1 MLNLIPLSSLCF
13 TTSPPI
19 QKPPSGTVLSVP
31 KTPLDGELWCG
42 RGLFQTCV
50 SIVKTKLNVSE
61 EDWRCLTYLVF
72 DAPAISAPY
81 EDRLNYLKSTI
92 KIPTN
97 WQTETYTTYAALVGV
112 QRCQSREHLQRTLD
126 DVLKLGG
133 EGVMLRQPRS
143 FYEHK
148 RSDTLRKVKRF
159 YDEEALVIGHQMG
172 KGRCL
177 NMMGCLKCKLPNGIE
192 FAIGSGF
199 DDAIRRKPPRID
211 SVVTFKFQELTKAG
225 KPRFPV
231 FLRER
236 SDMTWEGVL
245 QNAKTKIPFSE
256 KPKMIADLK
265 TQHSILFSA
274 IPSRDK
280 TGKVV
285 RDNAEI
291 FEEADNAKE
300 DEEGPE
306 KGKEKEKNEE
316 ETETGKGK
324 EKEKDEEETEQE
336 KGNEKEDEEETEKGK
351 GKGKEKDE
359 EQTGKRNEKNAAHQQ
374 SASSPTRQLCRQGRK
389 CTTADAAHHE
399 RYLHPPK
406 RKETEVTE
414 KGNPKGPSEPSCSSK
429 APSKRL
435 RTEDA

>member
-1 MLNLIPLSSLCF
+1 
-13 TTSPPI
+13 
-19 QKPPSGTVLSVP
+19 
-31 KTPLDGELWCG
+31 
-42 RGLFQTCV
+42 
-50 SIVKTKLNVSE
+50 LNVSE

-148 RSDTLRKVKRF
+148 RSDTLRKVERF

-236 SDMTWEGVL
+236 SDMTWEG
-245 QNAKTKIPFSE
+245 
-256 KPKMIADLK
+256 DL
-265 TQHSILFSA
+265 A
-274 IPSRDK
+274 
-280 TGKVV
+280 
-285 RDNAEI
+285 
-291 FEEADNAKE
+291 
-300 DEEGPE
+300 
-306 KGKEKEKNEE
+306 
-316 ETETGKGK
+316 
-324 EKEKDEEETEQE
+324 
-336 KGNEKEDEEETEKGK
+336 
-351 GKGKEKDE
+351 
-359 EQTGKRNEKNAAHQQ
+359 
-374 SASSPTRQLCRQGRK
+374 
-389 CTTADAAHHE
+389 
-399 RYLHPPK
+399 K
-406 RKETEVTE
+406 RK
-414 KGNPKGPSEPSCSSK
+414 
-429 APSKRL
+429 
-435 RTEDA
+435 D